1 MTGSVGLAGACYW
14 VRNARG
20 SVRGVNDARP
30 LAMDTSAAAEAQQL
44 AILARMT
51 PAEKWAAF
59 EDLHQLAIAMAEAGI
74 RLRHPQ
80 ASPREVFLRRVARSV
95 DRRTMLAAYG
105 WAPEEDG

>member
-1 MTGSVGLAGACYW
+1 
-14 VRNARG
+14 
-20 SVRGVNDARP
+20 
-30 LAMDTSAAAEAQQL
+30 MDTSAAAEAQQF
-44 AILARMT
+44 AIWARMS

-80 ASPREVFLRRVARSV
+80 ASDREVFLRRVAQNV

-105 WAPEEDG
+105 WAPEDGD